1 MKGWRGTLGP
11 FATHSRKIAA
21 LLRPYV
27 KRSSELV
34 RRFGRNTVRWF
45 AQLPIRLCE
54 LARNSRRIFTAWL
67 NQRPQLRDK
76 AIAYF
81 YLTRLH
87 RPVGI
92 YLLLWPTIGALWLAA
107 EGVPSFGLLF
117 VFVSGTVVMRS
128 AGCCINDFADYHID
142 GEVLRTRERPLATG
156 QLSRRDALY
165 GFVALSL
172 VGFVLV
178 LFTDRATI
186 LLAIAAIPIIALYP
200 FLKRVTHMPQVV
212 LGIAFSWGIPMAFT
226 AQTGGL
232 SASVWLLFLANCLW
246 TIVYDTQYAMVDRE
260 YDRRLGVKS
269 TAILFGD
276 ADNTMVGVLQVMFIA
291 AMWLAGRQFDLGLP
305 YYLSL
310 VGASLL
316 FAWQQILTSDR
327 QPEACFRAFV
337 SNQWVGLAIFLGI
350 VFA

>member
-1 MKGWRGTLGP
+1 MKRFLEQTWRKLSP
-11 FATHSRKIAA
+11 WIKER
-21 LLRPYV
+21 LEERPELR
-27 KRSSELV
+27 R
-34 RRFGRNTVRWF
+34 
-45 AQLPIRLCE
+45 
-54 LARNSRRIFTAWL
+54 
-67 NQRPQLRDK
+67 K
-76 AIAYF
+76 AIAYY
-81 YLTRLH
+81 YLVRLH

-107 EGVPSFGLLF
+107 GGIPSFGLLF
-117 VFVSGTVVMRS
+117 IFVSGTVIMRS

-156 QLSRRDALY
+156 QLSRRDALC

-172 VGFVLV
+172 AGFALV
-178 LFTDRATI
+178 LFTNLPTI

-212 LGIAFSWGIPMAFT
+212 LGVAFSWGILMAFT

-232 SASVWLLFLANCLW
+232 SASAWLLFLANCLW
-246 TIVYDTQYAMVDRE
+246 TVVYDTQYAMVDRE
-260 YDRRLGVKS
+260 YDRRLGMKS

-276 ADNTMVGVLQVMFIA
+276 ADNMMIGLLQVMFIA
-291 AMWLAGRQFDLGLP
+291 AMWLAGRQFDLELP
-305 YYLSL
+305 YFLCL

-337 SNQWVGLAIFLGI
+337 NNQWVGALVFLGI
-350 VFA
+350 VLG

>member
-1 MKGWRGTLGP
+1 MTG
-11 FATHSRKIAA
+11 SRE
-21 LLRPYV
+21 Y
-27 KRSSELV
+27 
-34 RRFGRNTVRWF
+34 
-45 AQLPIRLCE
+45 IRE
-54 LARNSRRIFTAWL
+54 
-67 NQRPQLRDK
+67 K

-81 YLTRLH
+81 YLVRLH

-92 YLLLWPTIGALWLAA
+92 YLLLWPTISALWLAA
-107 EGVPSFGLLF
+107 EGIPSPGLLF
-117 VFVSGTVVMRS
+117 IFVSGTVVMRS

-165 GFVALSL
+165 GFAALSL
-172 VGFVLV
+172 TGFVLV
-178 LFTDRATI
+178 LFTNLQTI
-186 LLAIAAIPIIALYP
+186 LLAAVAVPIIVSYP
-200 FLKRVTHMPQVV
+200 FFKRVTHMPQAV
-212 LGIAFSWGIPMAFT
+212 LGVAFSWGILMAFT

-232 SASVWLLFLANCLW
+232 SASAWLLFLANCLW

-260 YDRRLGVKS
+260 YDRRLGMKS

-276 ADNTMVGVLQVMFIA
+276 ADNTMIGVLQVMFIA
-291 AMWLAGRQFDLGLP
+291 AMWLAGRQFDLALP

-337 SNQWVGLAIFLGI
+337 NNQWVGALVFLGI
-350 VFA
+350 VLG

>member
-1 MKGWRGTLGP
+1 MKRILERTWRKLSP
-11 FATHSRKIAA
+11 WIKER
-21 LLRPYV
+21 LEERPELR
-27 KRSSELV
+27 R
-34 RRFGRNTVRWF
+34 
-45 AQLPIRLCE
+45 
-54 LARNSRRIFTAWL
+54 
-67 NQRPQLRDK
+67 K
-76 AIAYF
+76 AIAYY
-81 YLTRLH
+81 YLVRLH

-92 YLLLWPTIGALWLAA
+92 YLLLWPTVGALWLAA
-107 EGVPSFGLLF
+107 GGIPSFGLLF
-117 VFVSGTVVMRS
+117 IFVSGTVVMRS

-156 QLSRRDALY
+156 QLSRREALH

-172 VGFVLV
+172 VGFALV
-178 LFTDRATI
+178 LFTNLPTI

-200 FLKRVTHMPQVV
+200 FLKRVTHMPQVA
-212 LGIAFSWGIPMAFT
+212 LGVAFSWGILMAFT

-232 SASVWLLFLANCLW
+232 ATQAWLLFLANCLW
-246 TIVYDTQYAMVDRE
+246 TVVYDTQYAMVDRE
-260 YDRRLGVKS
+260 YDRRLGMKS

-276 ADNTMVGVLQVMFIA
+276 SDNMMIGLLQVMFIA

-305 YYLSL
+305 YFLSL

-337 SNQWVGLAIFLGI
+337 NNQWVGALVFLGI
-350 VFA
+350 VLG